1 MCPNVRIIWSD
12 ILMQR
17 YLSVAMDGKVLEMAR
32 KRMNLLVRNLLMDIR
47 DCVIRHCNK
56 RAKIFFFFCEEQI
69 ALNYR
74 TLVMLFT

>member
-1 MCPNVRIIWSD
+1 MCPNARIIWSD

-56 RAKIFFFFCEEQI
+56 RAKNIFFFFF
-69 ALNYR
+69 ARSKLH
-74 TLVMLFT
+74 